1 MNIFFVLL
9 AFLVAGLLL
18 IRKLRE
24 YLVEELKALS
34 DYLLLLALKLTS
46 QFGNELTKDGLAEQK
61 MWRELRLRDLRG
73 LALRSRERQRRLAE
87 ESREQ

>member
-9 AFLVAGLLL
+9 AFLVAGLLV

-61 MWRELRLRDLRG
+61 MWRELRLRDLGG
-73 LALRSRERQRRLAE
+73 LALRSKERQRRLAE

>member
-73 LALRSRERQRRLAE
+73 LALRSKERQRRLAE